1 MLQVIQKQ
9 NKISKK
15 EILSAIKEN
24 RVIIYLQPIYSTKL
38 KRITSAEVLVRISDK
53 KGNIIYPA
61 DFIGYAEKTGLIH
74 KIESIVFTKACEFIS
89 TNGLKTLGL
98 DYLEINLSV
107 KKGESVKLF
116 KEYYEIINKY
126 NVSPKELNLEITE
139 TSIITKRNILLNNII
154 NLKNFGINFSLD
166 DYGTGESNLNYII
179 DMPLSIIKI
188 DKSIMDNYFNN
199 DKARIILPNIIKMA
213 HNIIVGQSGGPT
225 SVINSSLAGVFATAK
240 ELGAGKIYGMRNGI
254 EGLLEER
261 YIDMTEYIKNSM
273 DVEILKRTPSS
284 FLGSCRFK
292 LPTAEKSP
300 ETYEKIIAVLRKLDI
315 SSTLVEMIQWI
326 QLSSLVNMQRQRTL
340 QILLLWVFQRLLIMT
355 LLLQTIHLVM
365 VVLQS
370 TLHLQ

>member
-61 DFIGYAEKTGLIH
+61 DFINYAEKTGLIH

-213 HNIIVGQSGGPT
+213 HNINLKV
-225 SVINSSLAGVFATAK
+225 VI
-240 ELGAGKIYGMRNGI
+240 EGI
-254 EGLLEER
+254 ETEEQF
-261 YIDMTEYIKNSM
+261 Y
-273 DVEILKRTPSS
+273 
-284 FLGSCRFK
+284 
-292 LPTAEKSP
+292 
-300 ETYEKIIAVLRKLDI
+300 
-315 SSTLVEMIQWI
+315 EMIKIGADYI
-326 QLSSLVNMQRQRTL
+326 QGYYIAKPLNEEEFIKFISIIYHTDDYNLY
-340 QILLLWVFQRLLIMT
+340 RLLIIFFIFQKI
-355 LLLQTIHLVM
+355 LLELLTFLYF
-365 VVLQS
+365 
-370 TLHLQ
+370 